1 MLIEMKGRQSLR
13 KLQLLKKPEERLNL
27 LSINHK

>member
-1 MLIEMKGRQSLR
+1 MLIEKKGRQSLR
-13 KLQLLKKPEERLNL
+13 KLQLLKKTEERLNL